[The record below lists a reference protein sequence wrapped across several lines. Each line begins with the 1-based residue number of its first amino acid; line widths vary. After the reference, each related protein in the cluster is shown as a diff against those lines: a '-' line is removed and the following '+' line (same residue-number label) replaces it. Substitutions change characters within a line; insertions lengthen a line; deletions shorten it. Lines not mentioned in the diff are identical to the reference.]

1 MTDDAVTAQLARQA
15 QQLDDLEQAVTDLRT
30 APPAAA
36 GQSPAAQPATAAFRW
51 ATLAEFVE
59 HVIAPLYAQHLTGNG
74 TWCASWWDHEDARV
88 RLEAVWRAW
97 EALRLEPTT
106 GIARWLRD
114 VADPQM
120 DRLRDRDRGPFR
132 ACGDGK
138 HLAAPPLPVNKP
150 PAGFWDQH

>member
-1 MTDDAVTAQLARQA
+1 MTDDAVMAQLARQA
-15 QQLDDLEQAVTDLRT
+15 QQLDDLEHAVADLRT

-36 GQSPAAQPATAAFRW
+36 GQPAAQPTTAAFRW

-74 TWCASWWDHEDARV
+74 TWCARWWDHEDARV

-97 EALRLEPTT
+97 EVLRLEPTT

-132 ACGDGK
+132 ACGEGK
-138 HLAAPPLPVNKP
+138 HLAAPPLPVEKP
-150 PAGFWDQH
+150 PAGFWNQH

>member
-1 MTDDAVTAQLARQA
+1 MSTDDAVTAQLARQA
-15 QQLDDLEQAVTDLRT
+15 QQLDDLEQAVADLRT
-30 APPAAA
+30 GSP
-36 GQSPAAQPATAAFRW
+36 PAAQPATVAFRW

-59 HVIAPLYAQHLTGNG
+59 QVIAPLCAQHLTGNG

-97 EALRLEPTT
+97 EVLRLEPTT

-132 ACGDGK
+132 ACSEGK
-138 HLAAPPLPVNKP
+138 HLAAPPLPVEQP
-150 PAGFWDQH
+150 PAGFWHDH

>member
-15 QQLDDLEQAVTDLRT
+15 QQLDDLEQAVADLRT
-30 APPAAA
+30 GPPASAPP
-36 GQSPAAQPATAAFRW
+36 PAAQPATVAPRW

-74 TWCASWWDHEDARV
+74 TWCGSWWDHDDARV

-97 EALRLEPTT
+97 EVLRLEPTT

-138 HLAAPPLPVNKP
+138 HLAAPPLPVEKP
-150 PAGFWDQH
+150 PAGFWDHH

>member
-1 MTDDAVTAQLARQA
+1 VGPRRAL
-15 QQLDDLEQAVTDLRT
+15 
-30 APPAAA
+30 
-36 GQSPAAQPATAAFRW
+36 
-51 ATLAEFVE
+51 
-59 HVIAPLYAQHLTGNG
+59 
-74 TWCASWWDHEDARV
+74 V

-132 ACGDGK
+132 GCGEGK
-138 HLAAPPLPVNKP
+138 HLTGPPLPGEQP
-150 PAGFWDQH
+150 PAGFWDQHEQKGNSITWWKDSAPTLPGPCRVVRGQKGGHEPASMLRPP

>member
-1 MTDDAVTAQLARQA
+1 
-15 QQLDDLEQAVTDLRT
+15 
-30 APPAAA
+30 
-36 GQSPAAQPATAAFRW
+36 
-51 ATLAEFVE
+51 VE

-74 TWCASWWDHEDARV
+74 TWCASWWDHDDALV

-114 VADPQM
+114 VADPQL

-132 ACGDGK
+132 ACGQGK
-138 HLAAPPLPVNKP
+138 HLTAPPLPVEQP
-150 PAGFWDQH
+150 PAGFWNQH